1 VSKSRNPSSKS
12 DDHNIRD
19 MGAAAQLSEDKMDEL
34 GIIHTGTKDQK
45 LLNSFRDIRN
55 KLLRLS
61 DYENFICLV
70 TSLHAGDETGLLS
83 LNLATVFAFDKSRSA
98 LVVDCSADRNI
109 LDDVIGDT
117 DYVGLI
123 DFIESDF
130 DDTSILLNEVGIDR
144 VRVVPNGKVAN
155 TRTEILESTRMR
167 ELVLE
172 LKSRYADRFIF
183 VNAPNL
189 SVSSE
194 VQVLANISDMV
205 LLEISAGTVSLAQIS
220 EAVEMIGT
228 DKVAGVLFRDH

>member
-1 VSKSRNPSSKS
+1 
-12 DDHNIRD
+12 

>member
-1 VSKSRNPSSKS
+1 
-12 DDHNIRD
+12 
-19 MGAAAQLSEDKMDEL
+19 MGAAAQLTEEKMDDL

-45 LLNSFRDIRN
+45 LLNSFRDVRN

-61 DYENFICLV
+61 DYGNFICLV

-98 LVVDCSADRNI
+98 LVVDCSADANI
-109 LDDVIGDT
+109 LDEVIGDT

-144 VRVVPNGKVAN
+144 VRVVANGKVAN

-205 LLEISAGTVSLAQIS
+205 LLEISAGTVSMAQIT

-228 DKVAGVLFRDH
+228 DKVAGVLFREH

>member
-1 VSKSRNPSSKS
+1 
-12 DDHNIRD
+12 

-155 TRTEILESTRMR
+155 TRTDILESTRMR